1 MKRILF
7 LILLLP
13 LLSFSQEEK
22 SKTSKAQFTVLGECE
37 MCKDR
42 IEKATF
48 KIKGVK
54 YSSWS
59 VPKNKLSI
67 IYNSNKVSLV
77 DIKKQIAKVG
87 HDTDEFK
94 ATREAYESLHHC
106 CKYDRNKEI

>member
-7 LILLLP
+7 VILLLP

-77 DIKKQIAKVG
+77 DIKK
-87 HDTDEFK
+87 TN
-94 ATREAYESLHHC
+94 C
-106 CKYDRNKEI
+106 

>member
-7 LILLLP
+7 VILLLP

-77 DIKKQIAKVG
+77 VIKKQIAKVG

-94 ATREAYESLHHC
+94 ATREAYESLHQC